1 MQLWQGGLNEAGDIV
16 VLHQV
21 ATSSATRRTGTPNSI
36 LGSEAVFV
44 ANKISSHLRG
54 LQLLCSLC
62 SLRVA
67 RHPCDQVLHDAPP
80 LPSRPANCD
89 SWTPWMHLAGSL
101 LQNISQV
108 WTDKS
113 NYKQGTF
120 SPLQVVVAKITTGGL
135 LALQV

>member
-1 MQLWQGGLNEAGDIV
+1 
-16 VLHQV
+16 
-21 ATSSATRRTGTPNSI
+21 
-36 LGSEAVFV
+36 
-44 ANKISSHLRG
+44 
-54 LQLLCSLC
+54 
-62 SLRVA
+62 
-67 RHPCDQVLHDAPP
+67 
-80 LPSRPANCD
+80 
-89 SWTPWMHLAGSL
+89 MHLAGSL

>member
-1 MQLWQGGLNEAGDIV
+1 MTPLHYHPDLRIV
-16 VLHQV
+16 TH
-21 ATSSATRRTGTPNSI
+21 GPH
-36 LGSEAVFV
+36 G
-44 ANKISSHLRG
+44 
-54 LQLLCSLC
+54 
-62 SLRVA
+62 
-67 RHPCDQVLHDAPP
+67 
-80 LPSRPANCD
+80 
-89 SWTPWMHLAGSL
+89 MHLAGSL